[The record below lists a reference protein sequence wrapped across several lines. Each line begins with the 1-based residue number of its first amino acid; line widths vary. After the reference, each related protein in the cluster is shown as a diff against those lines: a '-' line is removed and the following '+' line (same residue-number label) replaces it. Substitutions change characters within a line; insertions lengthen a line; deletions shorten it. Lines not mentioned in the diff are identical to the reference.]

1 MKLMMEEVHSTEQ
14 DGSNSKKQSEM
25 KLDDKL
31 IALEDLPMMMFL
43 PPELKRLVM
52 DCFVP
57 ASFNFGD
64 DIVAEGEEADAVYVL
79 AEGRARMV
87 KRAANG
93 EEIPLNVL
101 RPGATFGATGMLDPA
116 FGKRTTTVRASSD
129 VQTYKLDPLL
139 FQSLL
144 ANHPEIKNHIETE
157 QRHRQLVNF
166 IKLYTAFAKL
176 PAEALKLL
184 ALEAETITV
193 KSGEVV
199 VREGDA
205 IGPMFIVEEG
215 RLRVLGQQGESQR
228 ERAFLRKG
236 DIFGELSIA
245 RNQPRRATVE
255 AMTEC
260 RLIKISEK
268 TFGHLYDGF
277 HEFRDKIEERIAGY
291 DYKKSARLPLD
302 FTAEI
307 LPANS
312 QPTEQVSPVQLD
324 ERKTVAQLGP
334 FATEDGHFV
343 KGRKRRGRFPHVKQ
357 IDEMDCG
364 AASLAMVCRYFGRKV
379 SITRIRQT
387 VHTSTDGTSLRG
399 LCQGAESLGLAARS
413 VKASKTNVGQ
423 MPLPAIIHWEN
434 YHWVVLFDVNDK
446 HASIADP
453 ATGIR
458 RITRREL
465 DEKWNGYAA
474 LFDYTEAF
482 EQAPETRAGFGW
494 LMPFLKPFAGVFAKA
509 FGLAA
514 IVSALQM
521 LLPVF
526 TQVIVDSVLVERDSS
541 LLAMMIGSM
550 MVVLVFMT
558 VAMLVQ
564 RYLLS
569 FVAVRVDSASL
580 DFITR
585 RLLALPVSYFAARK
599 TGDIQRRILGVRQ
612 VREFLVQNG
621 VNGLTAIAQI
631 GAAAS
636 LMFLYSSTLGFVF
649 LAVAPLYAC
658 LMKYSSKRLR
668 PMFDELEESF
678 GKYSSH
684 QIDAI
689 KGIET
694 VKALGAES
702 SLREKML
709 GEFHALAHKQFKSN
723 FLLMSYEGM
732 VQTVGFLS
740 MALFLFVGAERV
752 MSGEMTIGS
761 MVAFNSLVAMANAP
775 ILTLLSMWDN
785 WQFAAVLLSRMNDI
799 FESEPEQGHDHS
811 HLKPVRSLEG
821 GVRLENVSFQYGGPD
836 SPKILEDI
844 SIDIP
849 AGKTVAVVGRSGSG
863 KTTLVK
869 CLAGMLEPTAGAIH
883 FDGVEQKKL
892 LYSDLRRQIGFVLQE
907 NYLFDDTIAKNIA
920 FGEEEPDLD
929 RVTWAAKVA
938 NAHEFIQRLP
948 LGYDT
953 RVGET
958 GIALSGGQRQR
969 IAIARAVYNKPPILI
984 FDEATSAL
992 DTESEKAVKEN
1003 LDQLLKGRTSFVI
1016 AHRLSTIRGADLILV
1031 IEKGRI
1037 VEQGTHEELMERQG
1051 LYYYLS
1057 SQQLGL

>member
-1 MKLMMEEVHSTEQ
+1 MEILPVFFG
-14 DGSNSKKQSEM
+14 DKMVDKQ
-25 KLDDKL
+25 
-31 IALEDLPMMMFL
+31 IALEELPMMKLL
-43 PPELKRLVM
+43 PPDLKTLVM

-57 ASFNFGD
+57 ASFSFGG
-64 DIVAEGEEADAVYVL
+64 DIVSEGEATDAVYVL

-87 KRAANG
+87 KRGANG

-101 RPGATFGATGMLDPA
+101 QPGETFGATGLLDPLA
-116 FGKRTTTVRASSD
+116 IGKRTTTVRASSD
-129 VQTYKLDPLL
+129 VQAYKLDPAL
-139 FQSLL
+139 FQALL
-144 ANHPEIKNHIETE
+144 ANHPEIKNYVELE
-157 QRHRQLVNF
+157 QHPRQLANF
-166 IKLYTAFAKL
+166 IKLYTRFAKL

-184 ALEAETITV
+184 ALEAETLTV
-193 KSGEVV
+193 ETGEVI
-199 VREGDA
+199 VREGDPG
-205 IGPMFIVEEG
+205 GPMFIVEEG
-215 RLRVLGQQGESQR
+215 RLHVWAQLDERQR
-228 ERAFLRKG
+228 DLEFLRKG
-236 DIFGELSIA
+236 DMFGELSIA
-245 RNQPRRATVE
+245 RNQPRRATVK
-255 AMTEC
+255 ALTPG
-260 RLIKISEK
+260 RLIKIPET
-268 TFGHLYDGF
+268 TFGKLYARF
-277 HEFRDKIEERIAGY
+277 PEFRKQIEERIARH
-291 DYKKSARLPLD
+291 DYKKTARLPLD
-302 FTAEI
+302 FAQEI
-307 LPANS
+307 LPAS
-312 QPTEQVSPVQLD
+312 AKLTEQVSPHQLD
-324 ERKTVAQLGP
+324 ERQPAAQLGP
-334 FATEDGHFV
+334 FATEEGYFVKDRKSIGHF
-343 KGRKRRGRFPHVKQ
+343 PHIKQ

-364 AASLAMVCRYFGRKV
+364 AASLAMVCRHFGRKI
-379 SITRIRQT
+379 SLTRIRQV
-387 VHTSTDGTSLRG
+387 VHTATDGTSLRG
-399 LCQGAESLGLAARS
+399 LCQGAEALGLAARS
-413 VKASKTNVGQ
+413 VKASKSNIGQ

-434 YHWVVLFDVNDK
+434 YHWVVLFQVTDRY
-446 HASIADP
+446 ASIADP

-458 RITRREL
+458 RITRQEL

-482 EQAPETRAGFGW
+482 EQTPETKTSFGW
-494 LMPFLKPFAGVFAKA
+494 LMPFLKPFATVFAKA
-509 FGLAA
+509 FGLAV

-526 TQVIVDSVLVERDSS
+526 TQVIVDGVLVEGDAS

-550 MVVLVFMT
+550 IVVLGFMT

-569 FVAVRVDSASL
+569 FVAVRVDSISL

-585 RLLALPVSYFAARK
+585 RLLALPVSFFAVRK

-631 GAAAS
+631 AAAIV
-636 LMFLYSSTLGFVF
+636 LMVLYSPLLAIVF

-668 PMFDELEESF
+668 PMFDELEESY

-709 GEFHALAHKQFKSN
+709 GEFHSLAHKQFKSS

-740 MALFLFVGAERV
+740 MALFLFVGAQQV
-752 MSGEMTIGS
+752 MSGKLTIGA

-785 WQFAAVLLSRMNDI
+785 WQLATVLLNRMNDI

-811 HLKPVRSLEG
+811 QLKPVRTLEG
-821 GVRLENVSFQYGGPD
+821 RVQLQNVSFHYGSPD
-836 SPKILEDI
+836 SQKILEDI

-849 AGKTVAVVGRSGSG
+849 AGKTVAIVGRSGSG

-869 CLAGMLEPTAGAIH
+869 CLTGMLEPTAGAIY
-883 FDGVEQKKL
+883 FDGVEQKRL
-892 LYSDLRRQIGFVLQE
+892 HYRDLRRQIGFVLQE

-920 FGEEEPDLD
+920 FGEEEPDVE
-929 RVTWAAKVA
+929 RVAWAAKVA
-938 NAHEFIQRLP
+938 NAHEFVERLP

-953 RVGET
+953 RIGET

-969 IAIARAVYNKPPILI
+969 IAIARAVYNNPPILI

-1003 LDQLLKGRTSFVI
+1003 MDELLKGRTSFVI
-1016 AHRLSTIRGADLILV
+1016 AHRLSTVRDADLILV

-1057 SQQLGL
+1057 SQQLSL

>member
-1 MKLMMEEVHSTEQ
+1 MS
-14 DGSNSKKQSEM
+14 DKQV
-25 KLDDKL
+25 
-31 IALEDLPMMMFL
+31 ALEQMPMMMFL
-43 PPELKRLVM
+43 PAELKKLVM

-57 ASFNFGD
+57 ASFSFGG
-64 DIVAEGEEADAVYVL
+64 DIVTEGEEADAVYVL

-87 KRAANG
+87 KRGANG

-101 RPGATFGATGMLDPA
+101 RPGETFGATGLLDPTA
-116 FGKRTTTVRASSD
+116 IGKRSTTVRASSD
-129 VQTYKLDPLL
+129 VQAYKLDPAL
-139 FQSLL
+139 FQALL
-144 ANHPEIKNHIETE
+144 QNHPEVKKYFDLE

-166 IKLYTAFAKL
+166 LKLYTIFAKL

-184 ALEAETITV
+184 ATEAELV
-193 KSGEVV
+193 SVNAGEMVI
-199 VREGDA
+199 REGDGV
-205 IGPMFIVEEG
+205 GPMFLVEEG
-215 RLRVLGQQGESQR
+215 RLRVLGQAGARQR
-228 ERAFLRKG
+228 ELAFLRKG
-236 DIFGELSIA
+236 DLFGEMAIA
-245 RNQPRRATVE
+245 KNQPRRASVE
-255 AMTEC
+255 ALTPC
-260 RLIKISEK
+260 RLIKISET
-268 TFGHLYDGF
+268 TFGKLYAGF
-277 HEFRDKIEERIAGY
+277 PEFRNKIEERIAQY
-291 DYKKSARLPLD
+291 DYKKTARLPLD
-302 FTAEI
+302 FTREI
-307 LPANS
+307 LPANAE
-312 QPTEQVSPVQLD
+312 PVEQVSPLQLD
-324 ERKTVAQLGP
+324 ERKTAAQIGP

-343 KGRKRRGRFPHVKQ
+343 KGNKRIRSFPHLKQ

-364 AASLAMVCRYFGRKV
+364 AASLAMVCRHFGRKV
-379 SITRIRQT
+379 SITRIRQV
-387 VHTSTDGTSLRG
+387 VHTATDGTSLRG
-399 LCQGAESLGLAARS
+399 ICQGAEALGLAARS
-413 VKASKTNVGQ
+413 VKASKSNLKQ
-423 MPLPAIIHWEN
+423 MPLPAIIHWDN
-434 YHWVVLFDVNDK
+434 YHWVVLFDVNET
-446 HASIADP
+446 HAWIADP
-453 ATGIR
+453 ASSIR
-458 RITRREL
+458 KITRREL

-482 EQAPETRAGFGW
+482 EQAPESHTGFGW
-494 LMPFLKPFAGVFAKA
+494 LMPFLKPFTGIFAKA
-509 FGLAA
+509 FGLAT

-526 TQVIVDSVLVERDSS
+526 TQVIVDSVLVENDSS
-541 LLAMMIGSM
+541 LLTMMIGAM
-550 MVVLVFMT
+550 LVVLVFMT

-569 FVAVRVDSASL
+569 FVAVRIDSSSL

-585 RLLALPVSYFAARK
+585 RLLALPISYFASRK
-599 TGDIQRRILGVRQ
+599 TGDIQRRIQGVRQ

-631 GAAAS
+631 AAAVA
-636 LMFLYSSTLGFVF
+636 LMFLYSPLLAGIF
-649 LAVAPLYAC
+649 LAVAPLYAG
-658 LMKYSSKRLR
+658 LMKFSSKRLG
-668 PMFDELEESF
+668 PMFDELEEAY
-678 GKYSSH
+678 GKYASH

-709 GEFHALAHKQFKSN
+709 NEFHGLAHKQFKSN
-723 FLLMSYEGM
+723 FLLMGYEGA

-740 MALFLFVGAERV
+740 MAMFLFVAAQRV
-752 MSGEMTIGS
+752 MSGEMTIGA

-785 WQFAAVLLSRMNDI
+785 WQFAAVLLNRMNDI
-799 FESEPEQGHDHS
+799 FESEPEQGTDHS
-811 HLKPVRSLEG
+811 TLKPVRSLEG
-821 GVRLENVSFQYGGPD
+821 RVRLQNVSFQYGGSD
-836 SPKILEDI
+836 SAKILEDI

-869 CLAGMLEPTAGAIH
+869 CLAGMLEPTAGSIF
-883 FDGVEQKKL
+883 FDDVEQKKL
-892 LYSDLRRQIGFVLQE
+892 RYRDLRRQIGFVLQE

-920 FGEEEPDLD
+920 FGEEEPDVD
-929 RVTWAAKVA
+929 RVIWAAKVA
-938 NAHEFIQRLP
+938 NAHEFIDRLP
-948 LGYDT
+948 LGYET

-1003 LDQLLKGRTSFVI
+1003 MDQLLKGRTSFVI
-1016 AHRLSTIRGADLILV
+1016 AHRLSTIRDADIILV
-1031 IEKGRI
+1031 IEKGQI
-1037 VEQGTHEELMERQG
+1037 VEQGSHDELMQRQG

>member
-1 MKLMMEEVHSTEQ
+1 MS
-14 DGSNSKKQSEM
+14 DKQ
-25 KLDDKL
+25 
-31 IALEDLPMMMFL
+31 IALEELPMMMFL
-43 PPELKRLVM
+43 PPDLKKLVM

-57 ASFNFGD
+57 ASFSFGG
-64 DIVAEGEEADAVYVL
+64 DIVSEGETADAVYVL

-87 KRAANG
+87 KRGVGG

-101 RPGATFGATGMLDPA
+101 KPGETFGATGLLDPLSI
-116 FGKRTTTVRASSD
+116 GKRTTTVRASSD
-129 VQTYKLDPLL
+129 VQAYKLDPLL
-139 FQSLL
+139 FQALL
-144 ANHPEIKNHIETE
+144 ANHPEIKNYIELE
-157 QRHRQLVNF
+157 QRPRQLANF
-166 IKLYTAFAKL
+166 IKLYTVLAKL

-184 ALEAETITV
+184 ALEAETI
-193 KSGEVV
+193 SIEAGEVII
-199 VREGDA
+199 RQGDMS
-205 IGPMFIVEEG
+205 GPMFIVEEG
-215 RLRVLGQQGESQR
+215 RLRMWEERDGRQR
-228 ERAFLRKG
+228 DLEFLRKG
-236 DIFGELSIA
+236 DLFGELSIA

-255 AMTEC
+255 ALTPA
-260 RLIKISEK
+260 RLIKINEK
-268 TFGHLYDGF
+268 TFGKLYARF
-277 HEFRDKIEERIAGY
+277 PQFKKRIEERIAHH
-291 DYKKSARLPLD
+291 DYKKTARLPLD
-302 FTAEI
+302 FAQEI
-307 LPANS
+307 LPANAEV
-312 QPTEQVSPVQLD
+312 TAQVSPGQLD
-324 ERKTVAQLGP
+324 ERQTASRLGP

-343 KGRKRRGRFPHVKQ
+343 KTHKRIARFPHIKQ

-379 SITRIRQT
+379 SLTRIRQV
-387 VHTSTDGTSLRG
+387 VHTATDGTSLRG

-413 VKASKTNVGQ
+413 VKASKSHIGQ

-434 YHWVVLFDVNDK
+434 YHWVVLFDVNDR
-446 HASIADP
+446 HAWIADP
-453 ATGIR
+453 ANNNR
-458 RITRREL
+458 QITRQEL

-482 EQAPETRAGFGW
+482 EQAPETNTGFGW
-494 LMPFLKPFAGVFAKA
+494 LVPFLKPFANIFAKA
-509 FGLAA
+509 FGLAV

-541 LLAMMIGSM
+541 LLITMVGAML
-550 MVVLVFMT
+550 VVLAFMT

-569 FVAVRVDSASL
+569 FVAVRVDSISL

-585 RLLALPVSYFAARK
+585 RLLALPISYFAARK

-621 VNGLTAIAQI
+621 VNGLTALAQI
-631 GAAAS
+631 GGAVT
-636 LMFLYSSTLGFVF
+636 LMFLYSPVLAMVF
-649 LAVAPLYAC
+649 LSVAPLYAA
-658 LMKYSSKRLR
+658 LMKFSSKRLR
-668 PMFDELEESF
+668 PMFDELEAAY
-678 GKYSSH
+678 GKYASH

-709 GEFHALAHKQFKSN
+709 NEFHALASKQFKSN
-723 FLLMSYEGM
+723 FLLMSYDGA
-732 VQTVGFLS
+732 VQTVGFL
-740 MALFLFVGAERV
+740 ALTLFLFVGARQV
-752 MSGEMTIGS
+752 MNAQMTIGA

-785 WQFAAVLLSRMNDI
+785 WQLASVLLSRMNDI
-799 FESEPEQGHDHS
+799 FESEPEQGYDHS
-811 HLKPVRSLEG
+811 NLKPVRTLEG
-821 GVRLENVSFQYGGPD
+821 RVKLENVSFQYGGPD
-836 SPKILEDI
+836 SQKILEDI
-844 SIDIP
+844 SIEIP
-849 AGKTVAVVGRSGSG
+849 SGKTIAIVGRSGSG

-869 CLAGMLEPTAGAIH
+869 VLAGMLEPTEGAIY
-883 FDGVEQKKL
+883 FDSIEQKKL
-892 LYSDLRRQIGFVLQE
+892 RYRDLRRQIGFVLQE

-920 FGEEEPDLD
+920 FGDEDPDPE
-929 RVTWAAKVA
+929 RVAWAAKIA
-938 NAHEFIQRLP
+938 NAREFIERLP
-948 LGYDT
+948 LSYDT
-953 RVGET
+953 RIGET

-1003 LDQLLKGRTSFVI
+1003 MDQLLEGRTSFVI
-1016 AHRLSTIRGADLILV
+1016 AHRLSTIRDADLILV
-1031 IEKGRI
+1031 IEKGKL